1 MSTRANPRVIGSFVI
16 GALAIAVAAITV
28 FGSGQ
33 LFKTTYPFVC
43 FFKGNVNGL
52 KVGAPVKF
60 KGVEIG
66 QVTKISLALSHVGP
80 AASTQFRIPVL
91 FEIDADKLI
100 ARGGATDLG
109 DRETVH
115 KMIDE
120 GLRAQLGTESLLT
133 GQLYLALDLFPNTP
147 LHLVLPP
154 DSRYIEI
161 PTIPTPLEQ
170 VQSIATRVLN
180 KLDQI
185 DLPKLLD
192 SAVDTLKQIRA
203 ITSSP
208 SLQKAISHLDET
220 ENNFNQTLTAA
231 REAAHVANGRLE
243 QLSKSVEAVS
253 QNANVALGQATAD
266 LKSANTILQPGSPLA
281 YQLSKTLEEVSS
293 AAASM
298 RELADYLQ
306 RNPGALV
313 RGRDL
318 PEPEQPYK

>member
-1 MSTRANPRVIGSFVI
+1 MSNRANPRVIGSFVI
-16 GALAIAVAAITV
+16 GALAIGVAAIAI

-100 ARGGATDLG
+100 ARGGANDFEKR
-109 DRETVH
+109 DSIN
-115 KMIDE
+115 KMIDD

-133 GQLYLALDLFPNTP
+133 GQLYLALDLFPNAP
-147 LHLVLPP
+147 LHLILPR
-154 DSRYIEI
+154 DSRYVEI

-170 VQSIATRVLN
+170 VQSIVTRVLN

-185 DLPKLLD
+185 DLPKVLD
-192 SAVDTLKQIRA
+192 AAVDTLKQIRA
-203 ITSSP
+203 IASSP
-208 SLQKAISHLDET
+208 GLQRAIGNLDAT
-220 ENNFNQTLTAA
+220 EHNLNQTLTTVREVAHNA
-231 REAAHVANGRLE
+231 GGRLDTLAESIEAASHKADAALA
-243 QLSKSVEAVS
+243 EATI
-253 QNANVALGQATAD
+253 A
-266 LKSANTILQPGSPLA
+266 LKSANTILQPGSPLS
-281 YQLSKTLEEVSS
+281 YQLSKTLENISN
-293 AAASM
+293 AADAM
-298 RELADYLQ
+298 RELADYLD

-313 RGRDL
+313 RGREI
-318 PEPEQPYK
+318 PEHLQK